1 MAIRCAYAIR
11 ASIAAAYHHHV
22 FVCCHHL
29 IGHRVASHHLIL
41 WGQEVHGVH
50 HAV

>member
-1 MAIRCAYAIR
+1 MTIGCAYAIG
-11 ASIAAAYHHHV
+11 AGIAAAYHHHV
-22 FVCCHHL
+22 FVRCHHL